1 MSASAVTLDSLADQL
16 EAEGLDDDAARLR
29 EAASDIE
36 ATEKPPGLFQRVTSR
51 LREQA
56 SHHWKNVVGEVRESK
71 EVWDILTRKLRSGE
85 ELTPAERDAVKSQM
99 LDALRVVPASMLL
112 AANWTLP
119 VPGTSVLTPWLL
131 KKAGLLPSRWREA
144 HALDVLQKEAAHL
157 RAIGHIDQADKVL
170 QVMAELEA
178 QAAQREAIE
187 RKCALLTHWDA
198 NDNGVWDADEVD
210 AYRVCVENTRAHRA
224 RDSHRKSWYLQ
235 HHDHVFGPVRLDEL
249 LQTEGVHEGRPMV
262 CFDGTGWVSWAD
274 LLRTDG
280 GLSVKVGQ
288 A

>member
-1 MSASAVTLDSLADQL
+1 MSASAATLDSLADQL
-16 EAEGLDDDAARLR
+16 DADGLGDDASRLR
-29 EAASDIE
+29 EAASDIH
-36 ATEKPPGLFQRVTSR
+36 ATEQPPGLFSRVTTR

-56 SHHWKNVVGEVRESK
+56 THHWKNVVGEVRESK
-71 EVWDILTRKLRSGE
+71 EVWDILAHKLRSGE
-85 ELTPAERDAVKSQM
+85 ELTPAQRDAVRSQL

-157 RAIGHIDQADKVL
+157 RAIGHVDQADRVL

-178 QAAQREAIE
+178 QADRREAIE

-198 NDNGVWDADEVD
+198 NDNGVWDADEVE
-210 AYRVCVENTRAHRA
+210 AYRGCVERTRRHRF
-224 RDSHRKSWYLQ
+224 DDGHRKDWYLQ

-249 LQTEGVHEGRPMV
+249 IEAQGVAEGGPMI
-262 CFDGTGWVSWAD
+262 CYDGTGWVSWRD
-274 LLRTDG
+274 LMRTDG
-280 GLSVKVGQ
+280 GLSVEVGE